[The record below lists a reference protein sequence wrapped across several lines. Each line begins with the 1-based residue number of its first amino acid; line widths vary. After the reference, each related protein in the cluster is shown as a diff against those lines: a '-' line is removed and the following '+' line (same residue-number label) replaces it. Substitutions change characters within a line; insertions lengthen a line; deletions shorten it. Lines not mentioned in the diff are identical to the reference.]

1 MWIIFFLIMNSCCND
16 LTRDDR
22 SSEIDSR
29 RGGVY
34 NQYILQKSETV
45 PTQSTEFHFFK
56 FLLALEYFASA
67 SQT

>member
-45 PTQSTEFHFFK
+45 PT
-56 FLLALEYFASA
+56 
-67 SQT
+67 